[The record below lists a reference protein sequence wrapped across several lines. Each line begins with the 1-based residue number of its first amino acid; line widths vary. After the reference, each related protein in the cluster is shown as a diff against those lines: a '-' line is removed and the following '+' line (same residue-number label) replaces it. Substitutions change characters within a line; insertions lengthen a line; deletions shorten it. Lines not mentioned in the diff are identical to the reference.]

1 MEMKSMCRR
10 AVTAAAIGLAVS
22 SAALGAQG
30 ADAVGAMKGD
40 LRRLVSANEVYHAKN
55 KTYAPNVAALPGFKP
70 SGGITITFVTVTP
83 TGWSANAQSA
93 SLPGKS
99 CVIFIGAINPPPKT
113 AGEKLSGPEAVAV
126 CDKP

>member
-1 MEMKSMCRR
+1 METKSMCRR
-10 AVTAAAIGLAVS
+10 TLTAAAIGLAAS
-22 SAALGAQG
+22 SAGLRAQS

-70 SGGITITFVTVTP
+70 SGGVTITFVTVTP
-83 TGWSANAQSA
+83 TGWSANAVSA
-93 SLPGKS
+93 SMPGKS
-99 CVIFIGAINPPPKT
+99 CVIFVGTVSPPPKT
-113 AGEKLSGPEAVAV
+113 AGDKLSGPEAVAV